1 MSISLYLSD
10 SARDDGRLRITGTR
24 EMRETCWL
32 DAYKAYVVKRE
43 VRQEVLTEQLKT
55 KSLLV
60 LEKEI
65 YLGELVKV
73 SEVLKHV
80 ASETQG
86 HLKLHIDNIVSLALD
101 SVFPDEFTFAL
112 NFVDK
117 RGTIEADICL
127 LKDGRESDPMDSEG
141 GGVIDI
147 LSFSLRIAIWSL
159 KKTSPVIILDE
170 YGYIVRKQEQ
180 QDSRALTFEEA
191 AQYVEGN
198 LRMKKSEDLYKAWMK
213 RLRDDSY
220 VKIYEF
226 PNR

>member
-1 MSISLYLSD
+1 MTDLLKQF
-10 SARDDGRLRITGTR
+10 
-24 EMRETCWL
+24 

-55 KSLLV
+55 KTALV

-65 YLGELVKV
+65 YLEELVKV

-80 ASETQG
+80 ASETQE

-170 YGYIVRKQEQ
+170 PFRFLSKDLQHKASLMLKELSSKLGIQFIIV
-180 QDSRALTFEEA
+180 SHEEA
-191 AQYVEGN
+191 IIESADKYFIVTQNPKTGISKVE
-198 LRMKKSEDLYKAWMK
+198 SE
-213 RLRDDSY
+213 
-220 VKIYEF
+220 
-226 PNR
+226 